1 LVAGNRAVEEKKQF
15 TIPPM
20 AIVAGFVVLVGLVG
34 FLYLDRISK
43 QAPAAPPPPS
53 AEARAYAKNLRFV
66 ADDGVNLENPKME
79 SHESYLQQAIVEITG
94 NIMNAGDRP
103 IDSVEV
109 TWLFKEPGAVMPD
122 GQLYQETILRKRT
135 FLVTRKMGGLA
146 PGQFRHFSLSFD
158 DIPDTWNQAM
168 PSLVIAAIEF
178 KK

>member
-1 LVAGNRAVEEKKQF
+1 MVAGNAAVEQKKF

-20 AIVAGFVVLVGLVG
+20 AIVAGFVVLLGAVG
-34 FLYLDRISK
+34 FLYLDRLSK
-43 QAPAAPPPPS
+43 QTPAGPPPPT

-79 SHESYLQQAIVEITG
+79 SHESYLQQSIVEITG

-103 IDSVEV
+103 VNSVDV
-109 TWLFKEPGAVMPD
+109 TWIFYEPGAVMPD
-122 GQLYQETILRKRT
+122 GHLYQEIILRKRAS
-135 FLVTRKMGGLA
+135 LVTKKMGGLA
-146 PGQFRHFSLSFD
+146 PGQFRHFSVSFD

-168 PSLVIAAIEF
+168 PQLVIAGIEF